1 MKENTINNMRQSR
14 KLLSNYWYETWR
26 STFIAVLLV
35 PAALL
40 VSSISL
46 AADEEKIIE
55 LPIADD
61 LQVELQRTF
70 VEVKQSIPG
79 YKPRTE
85 HLHKDGAPHYVNRLI
100 REDSPYLL
108 QHAHNPINWYSW
120 GEEALQAA
128 RDTNRPVFLSIGYAT
143 CHWCHVMEREVFE
156 KLDVAEYMNENFI
169 AIKVD
174 REQHP
179 DVDQTYMTAVQMI
192 TGRGGWPLSAWL
204 TPDAKPFY
212 AGTYFPKETFEDLQD
227 RIIAAWTEQNDA
239 ILVEA
244 EKVASALR
252 EVNQL
257 SAAASAIEDTQI
269 DESVELVLTGYDD
282 LQGGFGGAPK
292 FPRESDLLMLLQKAM
307 TGGEKSDEALQAA
320 YFTLQRIAAG
330 GIHDHVA
337 GGFHRYTVDDDW
349 LIPHFEKMLYNQAY
363 LARAFIRSYLLT
375 GDWEHGRIASRTLD
389 YVLREMTSPDGTFYS
404 ATDADSEGVEGK
416 FFVWSEAELN
426 EVLSEEEA
434 KLARRVWRTSA
445 EGNFEGE
452 NILRMDGPYEDVAKE
467 IRIPVEELLTQ
478 LDAISAKLLTQR
490 AERIPP
496 LRDEKI
502 IVGWNS
508 MLITTLAESSAALGK
523 EDYLQAAVRAAES
536 LLGSQLGEDGE
547 LQRITY
553 NGRQSVNANQSDYA
567 LMAEAMVQLFDAT
580 EDKKWLAQAESL
592 VAKMN
597 ELFHDKESG
606 GYFMGAA
613 SVSGAELP
621 VRPKSIYDN
630 SAPSGNSVA
639 LRVLS
644 RLFYRTG
651 NDEYLTRAEELL
663 AAFSGQVKRSP
674 TAFGYMMASAQEM
687 FSGELGQVQYAG
699 RGHVRLSAEVEG
711 VDNNSEAS
719 KGQVKISLKIDD
731 GWHINAEKPVQDYLI
746 GTRISNADDSG
757 LVDVD
762 YPEPVMRT
770 LGFDRS
776 ELALY
781 EDKVEIRVPV
791 EQLQLAAAKQN
802 ENSDERDAS
811 LTTVS
816 LKVDLQACDDT
827 TCLAPETI
835 EIKIST
841 ATPGP
846 WNPALALVR

>member
-1 MKENTINNMRQSR
+1 MKVKTVNNKQKTGKYLRG
-14 KLLSNYWYETWR
+14 TV
-26 STFIAVLLV
+26 IAVLLF
-35 PAALL
+35 PAVTFLPA
-40 VSSISL
+40 VSY
-46 AADEEKIIE
+46 AAEDEKIIE
-55 LPIADD
+55 LPIPDD
-61 LQVELQRTF
+61 LQAELQKTF
-70 VEVKQSIPG
+70 VEVKEKITG

-85 HLHKDGAPHYVNRLI
+85 HLHKDGSPHYVNRLI

-128 RDTNRPVFLSIGYAT
+128 RDTGRPVFLSIGYAT

-156 KLDVAEYMNENFI
+156 HLDVAEYMNENFI

-212 AGTYFPKETFEDLQD
+212 AGTYFPKETFEDLQN
-227 RIIAAWTEQNDA
+227 RVIAAWTDQNDA

-252 EVNQL
+252 EVNEL

-307 TGGEKSDEALQAA
+307 TGGEKSDDALEAA

-363 LARAFIRSYLLT
+363 LARAFIRSYQLT

-389 YVLREMTSPDGTFYS
+389 YVLREMTSPEGTFYS

-416 FFVWSEAELN
+416 FFVWSEEELN

-434 KLARRVWRTSA
+434 RFARRVWRTSP

-467 IRIPVEELLTQ
+467 LRIPVAELLTQ
-478 LDAISAKLLTQR
+478 LDEISAKLLTHR

-496 LRDEKI
+496 LRDEKV

-508 MLITTLAESSAALGK
+508 MLITTLAESAAALDRD
-523 EDYLQAAVRAAES
+523 DYLQAAIRAAES
-536 LLGSQLGEDGE
+536 LLGSQLGDDGQ

-553 NGRQSVNANQSDYA
+553 NGRQSVSANQSDYA
-567 LMAEAMVQLFDAT
+567 LLAEAMVQLFDAT
-580 EDKKWLAQAESL
+580 EDRKWLSLAESL

-597 ELFHDKESG
+597 ELFLDKDSG

-613 SVSGAELP
+613 AVSGAELP

-651 NDEYLTRAEELL
+651 NDDYLIRAEELL

-687 FSGELGQVQYAG
+687 FSGELGQIQYAG
-699 RGHVRLSAEVEG
+699 RGHVRLSAQIEPDG
-711 VDNNSEAS
+711 GNSDVSQA
-719 KGQVKISLKIDD
+719 QVKISMQIDD
-731 GWHINAEKPVQDYLI
+731 GWHINAEKPIQEYLV
-746 GTRISNADDSG
+746 GTRISDADDSDLTG
-757 LVDVD
+757 IA

-781 EDKVEIRVPV
+781 EDKVEILIPV
-791 EQLQLAAAKQN
+791 EQLQQAAKQDDD
-802 ENSDERDAS
+802 SDDGQAK
-811 LTTVS
+811 LTTLS

-835 EIKIST
+835 EMKIST
-841 ATPGP
+841 ANPGP
-846 WNPALALVR
+846 WNPALALAK